1 MEKKRNS
8 LKILLLLVI
17 VIAAAVV
24 LYNFLGSRT
33 EHSSIGKSSSPAVD
47 FTVTDQQGNSVSLS
61 DMKGRPVIINFWA
74 SWCSPCRSEMPH
86 FDKMYKEYGNEIQF
100 MMVNLTGDSE
110 TVDTASS
117 YIESEGY
124 SFPVYYDT
132 DGEGASAYSVYS
144 IPATYFID
152 AEGNIVS
159 QAQGALDESTLQK
172 AIDQLLQ
179 KSAPICQNTGAS
191 FPGGKSVQFTSVL
204 LRIAAGRFLIVRK
217 TGSSPNIR
225 FNPYINIRHRAS
237 TAGVTRNSSPK
248 VPICES

>member
-1 MEKKRNS
+1 
-8 LKILLLLVI
+8 
-17 VIAAAVV
+17 
-24 LYNFLGSRT
+24 
-33 EHSSIGKSSSPAVD
+33 
-47 FTVTDQQGNSVSLS
+47 
-61 DMKGRPVIINFWA
+61 
-74 SWCSPCRSEMPH
+74 MPH

-179 KSAPICQNTGAS
+179 
-191 FPGGKSVQFTSVL
+191 
-204 LRIAAGRFLIVRK
+204 
-217 TGSSPNIR
+217 
-225 FNPYINIRHRAS
+225 
-237 TAGVTRNSSPK
+237 
-248 VPICES
+248 

>member
-1 MEKKRNS
+1 
-8 LKILLLLVI
+8 
-17 VIAAAVV
+17 
-24 LYNFLGSRT
+24 
-33 EHSSIGKSSSPAVD
+33 
-47 FTVTDQQGNSVSLS
+47 
-61 DMKGRPVIINFWA
+61 
-74 SWCSPCRSEMPH
+74 
-86 FDKMYKEYGNEIQF
+86 

-179 KSAPICQNTGAS
+179 
-191 FPGGKSVQFTSVL
+191 
-204 LRIAAGRFLIVRK
+204 
-217 TGSSPNIR
+217 
-225 FNPYINIRHRAS
+225 
-237 TAGVTRNSSPK
+237 
-248 VPICES
+248 

>member
-33 EHSSIGKSSSPAVD
+33 EHSSIGESSSPA
-47 FTVTDQQGNSVSLS
+47 VSLS

-179 KSAPICQNTGAS
+179 
-191 FPGGKSVQFTSVL
+191 
-204 LRIAAGRFLIVRK
+204 
-217 TGSSPNIR
+217 
-225 FNPYINIRHRAS
+225 
-237 TAGVTRNSSPK
+237 
-248 VPICES
+248 